1 MNNGFHP
8 RAGLR
13 SNASLKWHRG
23 LNKIYDDILRTDD
36 LYQRL
41 CIITQGIVDTF
52 GADFCR
58 IWIIKPG
65 DICDEGCIHA
75 REARAMHPCQDNS
88 RCLHLAASSGR
99 YTSIQGTHKRVP
111 FGYYKI
117 GRIASGLE
125 KKFLTNSV
133 TTDSR
138 VHNHKWAESLG
149 LKAFAGY
156 QLRDSIGDTIGV
168 LALFS
173 KHSISQD
180 EYAILENVAN
190 TTGYIIQA
198 GLSTERLT
206 KEIEER
212 RRLQN
217 FFRQI
222 SAEQKTILQN
232 VNLGIVREQ
241 NGYIVWSNDPLG
253 KIMGCRSQDI
263 IGHPIET
270 LFQPGD
276 EVSGILDELRSM
288 ARYGLGD
295 SKEILINNRFGK
307 KLWCRLSVSLIDFE
321 DVRKG
326 SIWILEDIT
335 QAKKAEI
342 ERKEIKKQLLQA
354 QKMEALGTLA
364 GGTAHEFNNLLQAIS
379 SYTSWLQN
387 NNRDPKFSKY
397 LSRIQTSVKNA
408 AGLTKSLLSF
418 ARTNDGKKTAVFP
431 KTIVKEISILI
442 RHSVDRKITVDVK
455 LPDDLWPIMANAQKI
470 HQALLNLCLNAR
482 DAMPDGGH
490 LLIEATNVTWP
501 DGSGPSSIILP
512 PGKYVLFR
520 VKDTGC
526 GIPQELRQH
535 VFEPFFTTK
544 ETGKGTG
551 LGLAVVYGIVKAH
564 KGAVYFDSE
573 PGMGSCFQFFI
584 PATEISISG
593 FKRTKQQV
601 KGEGTILLI
610 DDERDVRE
618 SLKKIIEMLCYR
630 VLVAED
636 GQEGLEMYVAG
647 RDEID
652 LIILDMIMPKLN
664 GSEVLH
670 RLHAMGSQ
678 TPVILLTG
686 HMTEADMY
694 NFLSLRPRKILEKPT
709 DLPRLAETIHEIL
722 KDSRTIS

>member
-1 MNNGFHP
+1 MNNAFRPKASHG
-8 RAGLR
+8 
-13 SNASLKWHRG
+13 SNASLKWHQG
-23 LNKIYDDILRTDD
+23 LNRIYDDILRTDD
-36 LYQRL
+36 LHQRL
-41 CIITQGIVDTF
+41 SIITQGIVDTF
-52 GADFCR
+52 DADFCR

-65 DICDEGCIHA
+65 DICGDGCIHA
-75 REARAMHPCQDNS
+75 KVARAIHPCLDS
-88 RCLHLAASSGR
+88 SKCLHLAASSGR
-99 YTSIQGTHKRVP
+99 YTSIQGSHKRVP

-125 KKFLTNSV
+125 KKFLTNNV
-133 TTDSR
+133 TSDPR
-138 VHNHKWAESLG
+138 VHNHEWAERLG
-149 LKAFAGY
+149 LKAFVGY
-156 QLRDSIGDTIGV
+156 QLRDSMGGTIGV

-173 KHSISQD
+173 RHTISQD

-198 GLSTERLT
+198 GFSAERLT
-206 KEIEER
+206 REIEER

-232 VNLGIVREQ
+232 VNLGIIREQ

-253 KIMGCRSQDI
+253 KIMGCKSHEI

-276 EVSGILDELRSM
+276 EVSNVLKELRSM
-288 ARYGLGD
+288 ARYGFGD
-295 SKEILINNRFGK
+295 SREILIHNRFGK
-307 KLWCRLSVSLIDFE
+307 ELWCRLSVSLIDI
-321 DVRKG
+321 DDAHKG
-326 SIWILEDIT
+326 SIWILEDTT
-335 QAKKAEI
+335 QARKAET
-342 ERKEIKKQLLQA
+342 ERKEIKKQLQQA

-387 NNRDPKFSKY
+387 NNKDPKFSKY
-397 LSRIQTSVKNA
+397 LSRIQNSVKNA

-418 ARTNDGKKTAVFP
+418 ARTNDGKKTTVFP
-431 KTIVKEISILI
+431 KTIVKEIAILV
-442 RHSVDRKITVDVK
+442 RHSFDRKITVDVK
-455 LPDDLWPIMANAQKI
+455 LPDDLWPVRANAQKI

-482 DAMPDGGH
+482 DAMPDGGR
-490 LLIEATNVTWP
+490 LLIEAANVTWP
-501 DGSGPSSIILP
+501 DGSGPASIILP
-512 PGKYVLFR
+512 PGKYVSFR

-526 GIPQELRQH
+526 GIPDELRQH

-564 KGAVYFDSE
+564 RGAVHFDSE
-573 PGMGSCFQFFI
+573 PGIGSCFQFFI
-584 PATEISISG
+584 PATEIIVPG
-593 FKRTKQQV
+593 FKRTERQV

-610 DDERDVRE
+610 DDEKDVRE

-636 GQEGLEMYVAG
+636 GQKGLEMYAARRG
-647 RDEID
+647 EID

-664 GSEVLH
+664 GSEVLN
-670 RLHAMGSQ
+670 RLQAMGNQ
-678 TPVILLTG
+678 APVIILTG

-694 NFLSLRPRKILEKPT
+694 NFLSPRPRKILEKPA

-722 KDSRTIS
+722 KGSRTAH